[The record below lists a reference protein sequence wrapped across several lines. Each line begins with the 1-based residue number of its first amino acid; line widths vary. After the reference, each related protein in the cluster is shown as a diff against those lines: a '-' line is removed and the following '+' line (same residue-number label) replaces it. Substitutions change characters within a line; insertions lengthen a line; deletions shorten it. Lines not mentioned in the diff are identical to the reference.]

1 MSRLLPR
8 EEERAPKMSD
18 PVNHPSH
25 YRGGVYEAINVI
37 SAWRLDFARGNVVK
51 YVCRAGLKDRRTE
64 LEDLKKAR
72 FYLDHA
78 IAQLSESESGESDD

>member
-1 MSRLLPR
+1 V
-8 EEERAPKMSD
+8 SD
-18 PVNHPSH
+18 PVNHPTH

-37 SAWRLDFARGNVVK
+37 TAWRLDFLRGNVVK
-51 YVCRAGLKDRRTE
+51 YVCRAGLKDPRAE

-78 IAQLSESESGESDD
+78 IAQLSEPGESDD